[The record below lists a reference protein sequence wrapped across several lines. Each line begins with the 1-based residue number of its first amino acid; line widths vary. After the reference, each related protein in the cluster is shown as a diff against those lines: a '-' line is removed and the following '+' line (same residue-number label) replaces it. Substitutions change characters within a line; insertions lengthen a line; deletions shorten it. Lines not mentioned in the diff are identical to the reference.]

1 MEDQVHFVSQLLAH
15 GQFEVVPNSQTVG
28 EELFKVIGALTIG
41 LRPDNIRTII
51 MVMGFDSFERYFI
64 CRSLDGKKE
73 LNKSALRKVVEDD
86 SAATTAL
93 INRIAELAGV
103 RK

>member
-1 MEDQVHFVSQLLAH
+1 MADQVNIVSDLLAH
-15 GQFEVVPNSQTVG
+15 GDFEVMPNPETV
-28 EELFKVIGALTIG
+28 EREMLEVIGALSVL
-41 LRPDNIRTII
+41 LRPDNILTII
-51 MVMGFDSFERYFI
+51 KLMGINNFEKYFI
-64 CRSLDGKKE
+64 CCSLSEKKE
-73 LNKSALRKVVEDD
+73 LDKAALKELVEDD